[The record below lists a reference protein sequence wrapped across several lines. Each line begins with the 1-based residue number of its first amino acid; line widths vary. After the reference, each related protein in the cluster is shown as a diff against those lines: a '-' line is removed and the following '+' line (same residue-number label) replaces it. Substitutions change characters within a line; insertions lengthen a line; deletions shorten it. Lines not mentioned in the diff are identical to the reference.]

1 MAPFSRS
8 IVELGGLERVYL
20 LTMIAKFDVNRDG
33 GISRSE
39 FETARVAGEKC
50 VSNAVTGC
58 ANFAIISALLF
69 SGAHALTIGRPKP
82 FEPDA
87 DSVDAFGEEVTTV
100 VIWCAYG
107 LNVLAQSLALGIII
121 TSNPNPDPNP
131 KPSPNSNPNPNQ
143 ASSSRPSSCGSYS
156 ATRCRA

>member
-20 LTMIAKFDVNRDG
+20 LIMIAKFDVNRDG
-33 GISRSE
+33 GISRTE

-82 FEPDA
+82 FAPDA
-87 DSVDAFGEEVTTV
+87 SSVDAFGEEVTTV

-121 TSNPNPDPNP
+121 TSNPNPNPNL
-131 KPSPNSNPNPNQ
+131 NPNPNPNPIPIPKPIPKPGP
-143 ASSSRPSSCGSYS
+143 APSQV
-156 ATRCRA
+156 